1 MGWEPH
7 NRGFCSPNSSLSLS
21 FPNSSFRRAR
31 VVAGGLLVAGAC
43 SDATFYLEDP
53 KQLLGVMDILVQG
66 QRVLGLSRILLL

>member
-1 MGWEPH
+1 
-7 NRGFCSPNSSLSLS
+7 
-21 FPNSSFRRAR
+21 
-31 VVAGGLLVAGAC
+31 VAGGLLVAGAC